1 MCKNVPPPHTHT
13 SGRSQYFVMLAIYR
27 DLVLGLPQSPHQT
40 SSAPN
45 KIRKPVH
52 MRSGNT
58 QSGTM
63 TGFFRAMTD
72 VKPHFLSHAEAQE
85 ADKSVQSCRNHRIHN
100 PGDERWSL
108 KQKVLLKH
116 YKVCKKKIFKASR
129 GCLRDP
135 WRTKTHSSASDT
147 PSLFVPCVQEQCTSL
162 LGS

>member
-1 MCKNVPPPHTHT
+1 MCKNVPPHTHT

-27 DLVLGLPQSPHQT
+27 DLGLGLPQSPHQT
-40 SSAPN
+40 SSAAN

-52 MRSGNT
+52 MRSSNT

-63 TGFFRAMTD
+63 TGFFREMTD
-72 VKPHFLSHAEAQE
+72 VKPHFFSHAEAQE
-85 ADKSVQSCRNHRIHN
+85 ADKSGQAYRNHRIHS
-100 PGDERWSL
+100 PEGWAF
-108 KQKVLLKH
+108 KQNVLLMY
-116 YKVCKKKIFKASR
+116 YKVCKKKTASR

-135 WRTKTHSSASDT
+135 WRTQTHSSASDN